1 MSLMLLQNDAFV
13 ENVSFYRIIYNNVLI
28 VFIYY
33 RTKTLL
39 CFEEILKVKIIVDL
53 FHLFLLFNFHIIFY
67 LP

>member
-53 FHLFLLFNFHIIFY
+53 FHLFLLFNFHIIFH